1 LADEI
6 HILAD
11 AVIALDRTSKDIP
24 A

>member
-11 AVIALDRTSKDIP
+11 AVIALNRTSDD
-24 A
+24 ALA